1 MIYTHREGN
10 IAARLMTDS
19 ETELPFIS
27 VISTAASAVDPFLRD
42 AAAVRLCVG
51 YIEGASEV
59 GCVLVSSVGREI
71 VATREADHVDACIG
85 DLVRVR

>member
-1 MIYTHREGN
+1 
-10 IAARLMTDS
+10 MTDS

-27 VISTAASAVDPFLRD
+27 VISTAASADPFLRD

-71 VATREADHVDACIG
+71 VATREADDVDACIG